1 MSSKNIKTAQFGGV
15 GGGGNGSPFS
25 PGKSPIGSGGKNPG
39 GYEVN
44 SDWDENLTLEKML
57 TKTHEYMDV

>member
-1 MSSKNIKTAQFGGV
+1 MSSKNIRTAQFGGV

-44 SDWDENLTLEKML
+44 NL
-57 TKTHEYMDV
+57 VA